1 MVRLML
7 FWNLTSSANVSRARS
22 PYFSIAPKILTI
34 MFDRVKQSNPFSA
47 RGKIGAEPKAGDTKL
62 LWAPINEPSTK
73 DALLSRLLG
82 LYWAGVR
89 REIKHILLSLI
100 ELQELGQSQFER
112 ENEGRDIV
120 CGFETFIDQISLS
133 SRQHAEEYGT

>member
-1 MVRLML
+1 
-7 FWNLTSSANVSRARS
+7 
-22 PYFSIAPKILTI
+22 

-47 RGKIGAEPKAGDTKL
+47 RGKVGTEPKAGEPKL

-73 DALLSRLLG
+73 DALLSRLLD

-112 ENEGRDIV
+112 EDEGRDIV
-120 CGFETFIDQISLS
+120 SGFETFIDQISLS
-133 SRQHAEEYGT
+133 SRLHAEEYGT